1 MTDDICQ
8 MCGQA
13 LVSVVATTVH
23 AASTWDLCIARRVAT
38 FVCPRLS
45 LAVSLAA
52 GARMRYPTSY
62 ILVHGDTEAEIIQQN
77 GGVLPIAPSQLA
89 QASGISVAN
98 QQTSSL
104 AAEAVLK
111 RAATGQSLQH
121 ARRRGSVAS
130 RLPLAFL

>member
-1 MTDDICQ
+1 
-8 MCGQA
+8 MC
-13 LVSVVATTVH
+13 S
-23 AASTWDLCIARRVAT
+23 
-38 FVCPRLS
+38 RLS
-45 LAVSLAA
+45 LAVLLAA

-111 RAATGQSLQH
+111 RAATGQSLQDC
-121 ARRRGSVAS
+121 
-130 RLPLAFL
+130 LLLFFEEQ